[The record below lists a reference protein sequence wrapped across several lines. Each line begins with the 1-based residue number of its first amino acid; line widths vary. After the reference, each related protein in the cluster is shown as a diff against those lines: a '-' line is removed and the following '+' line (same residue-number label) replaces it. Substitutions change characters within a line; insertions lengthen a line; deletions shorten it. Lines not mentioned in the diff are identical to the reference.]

1 VPRHEAGAPWTAG
14 GFTLL
19 EVLVALVIFG
29 LAFGVLAQ
37 IFQTGF
43 RQSSAAERIST
54 ATLLARSQ
62 LARIGTELP
71 LEIGTTE
78 EDAGDG
84 FVIRTTIAPAAFE
97 AAAGDDFEALLVEV
111 AVFSEE
117 TTEEPTVALT
127 TLRLATAPPEQRP

>member
-1 VPRHEAGAPWTAG
+1 VPRHEARARWAAA

-43 RQSSAAERIST
+43 RQSGAAERISS

-62 LARIGTELP
+62 LARVGTELP
-71 LEIGTTE
+71 LEVGTTE

-97 AAAGDDFEALLVEV
+97 AAAGEDFEALLVEV
-111 AVFSEE
+111 AVFWGE
-117 TTEEPTVALT
+117 TAEEPEVALT
-127 TLRLATAPPEQRP
+127 TLRLRATPSEEGP